1 MSYDAMAALRAAG
14 HPVDVLSENQ
24 RGILAG
30 LSESEVATLN
40 SIKTRLDAAGN
51 TEVEG
56 QDVYIVI

>member
-30 LSESEVATLN
+30 LSEAEVATLN